1 MTIKIAIYKND
12 PLKIQIETENYQYL
26 KGVYEFFREKVP
38 NYYHMPQYRA
48 GGWDGTVSLFN
59 KLSRTI
65 PYGLLFDL
73 LRFHKGLENNSQETP
88 ELFIDSKVKDL
99 FRGPD
104 LIPEYDLKYQPYD
117 YQKDCIEEALR
128 STKGIIR
135 SATASGK
142 SLMIAYIVKT
152 LIKYYN
158 KDRCIII
165 VPTKGLINQFEDDL
179 IDYGIN
185 KQLIGKVY
193 QKSKQFEKPI
203 VISTWQT
210 LSRNHDKLPLY
221 KTIIVD
227 EVHGVKSHELK
238 KIVSKAKYAQ
248 YRLGF
253 TGTMHSGRLDNLN
266 VKSFLGPMLK
276 DYSAGKLAEL
286 GHIAECTVNVMNILY
301 EDHEERFQGDYNDV
315 KELLFHNP
323 YRFRMLTNLVRC
335 LDSTVLLLVGKVE
348 KEGVVLKRYF
358 EEQNLDKEV
367 VFLSGKTS
375 TDEEREFWR
384 KEAIKRK
391 DLIVIATYGIFQ
403 LGINIPPLKYLVLV
417 SPFKSKIRV
426 LQSIGRALRKHA
438 EKVHGAQIFDIVD
451 TTKYFEDHGIRRLR
465 HYYSE
470 KFKVKEFAF
479 HEGDDADI
487 KCLIDQHHLS

>member
-1 MTIKIAIYKND
+1 
-12 PLKIQIETENYQYL
+12 
-26 KGVYEFFREKVP
+26 
-38 NYYHMPQYRA
+38 MPQYRA

-73 LRFHKGLENNSQETP
+73 LRFHKGLRANQAETP
-88 ELFIDSKVKDL
+88 QLIIDPEVKALFK
-99 FRGPD
+99 GP
-104 LIPEYDLKYQPYD
+104 IIKPKYDLKFAPYD

-142 SLMIAYIVKT
+142 SLMIAYIAKSIAESIKDNRT
-152 LIKYYN
+152 L
-158 KDRCIII
+158 II
-165 VPTKGLINQFEDDL
+165 VPTTGLISQFVEDL
-179 IDYGIN
+179 TDYGIP
-185 KQLIGKVY
+185 KSQIGTVY
-193 QKSKQFEKPI
+193 AKSKQFTKPI
-203 VISTWQT
+203 VVSTWQT
-210 LSRNHDKLPLY
+210 LARNHDKLYLY
-221 KTIIVD
+221 NTVIVD

-238 KIVSKAKYAQ
+238 KIVSKAKGAQ

-253 TGTMHSGRLDNLN
+253 TGTMHSGELDNLN

-276 DYSAGKLAEL
+276 DYSAGKLAEM
-286 GHIAECTVNVMNILY
+286 GHIAECTVNVMNIIY
-301 EDHEERFQGDYNDV
+301 QDHEERFQGDYNDV
-315 KELLFHNP
+315 KEILFHNP
-323 YRFRMLTNLVRC
+323 YRLRTLTNLVRC
-335 LDSTVLLLVGKVE
+335 LDNTVLLLVGKVE
-348 KEGVVLKRYF
+348 KEGVVLRDYF
-358 EEQNLDKEV
+358 RGQALDKEV

-384 KEAIKRK
+384 KEATKRN

-470 KFKVKEFAF
+470 KFTVREFILN
-479 HEGDDADI
+479 EGDEADVSQVI
-487 KCLIDQHHLS
+487 CQYPQT

>member
-1 MTIKIAIYKND
+1 MTIKIQIYKND

-26 KGVYEFFREKVP
+26 KGVYEYFRHKVP

-59 KLSRTI
+59 KLSRTV

-73 LRFHKGLENNSQETP
+73 MRFHKTLDNPPQ
-88 ELFIDSKVKDL
+88 LFIDSKVKDL
-99 FRGPD
+99 FKGPK
-104 LIPEYDLKYQPYD
+104 LTPRYDLKYQPYD
-117 YQKDCIEEALR
+117 YQKECIEEALR

-142 SLMIAYIVKT
+142 SLMIAYIAQT
-152 LIKYYN
+152 LIEAYK
-158 KDRCIII
+158 KDRCIVI
-165 VPTKGLINQFEDDL
+165 VPTKGLINQFVDDL
-179 IDYGIN
+179 VDYGIN
-185 KQLIGKVY
+185 SNLIGKVY
-193 QKSKQFEKPI
+193 QKSKQFDMPI

-210 LSRNHDKLPLY
+210 LSRNHDKLPMY
-221 KTIIVD
+221 KTLIVD

-238 KIVSKAKYAQ
+238 RIVSKAKEAQ

-253 TGTMHSGRLDNLN
+253 TGTLHSGELDNLN
-266 VKSFLGPMLK
+266 VKSFLGPILK
-276 DYSAGKLAEL
+276 DFSAGKLAEM
-286 GHIAECTVNVMNILY
+286 GHIAECTVNVMNIVY
-301 EDHEERFQGDYNDV
+301 QDHEERFQGDYNDV
-315 KELLFHNP
+315 KELLFTNN
-323 YRFRMLTNLVRC
+323 YRLRALTNLVQS
-335 LDSTVLLLVGKVE
+335 LDSTVLLLVGKVD
-348 KEGVVLKRYF
+348 KEGAVLRDYF
-358 EEQNLDKEV
+358 KEQNLNKEV

-375 TDEEREFWR
+375 SDEEREFWR
-384 KEAIKRK
+384 KEATKRK

-417 SPFKSKIRV
+417 APFKSKIRV
-426 LQSIGRALRKHA
+426 LQSIGRALRKHS

-470 KFKVKEFAF
+470 KFNVKECIFN
-479 HEGDDADI
+479 EGDDADVSQVI
-487 KCLIDQHHLS
+487 GQCLLS